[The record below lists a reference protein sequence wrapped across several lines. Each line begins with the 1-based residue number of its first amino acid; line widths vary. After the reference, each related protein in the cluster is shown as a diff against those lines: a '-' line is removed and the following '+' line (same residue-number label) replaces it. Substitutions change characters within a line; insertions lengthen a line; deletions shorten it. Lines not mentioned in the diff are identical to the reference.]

1 MIKQRFAR
9 GRDISSMPPQEKA
22 RIEAM
27 AKRFAPIVQRPAVRM
42 LPQVRRNELARIKSA
57 GSSMKSQKT
66 KKFKISK
73 GGSASKYINIR
84 QRNIKSRRQANK

>member
-1 MIKQRFAR
+1 
-9 GRDISSMPPQEKA
+9 
-22 RIEAM
+22 M